1 MNLNW
6 KHFKLEEFTR
16 SATAEKFNIDNT
28 PNEYTVNNINKLVTN
43 ILDPLREAFGS
54 PIKITSGYRCYLL
67 NKMVGGVKNSQHMS
81 GKAADIVP
89 IGKSFDEFVKFVEEW
104 IKNKEFCQCIIEI
117 KGKSK
122 WIHISYD
129 ENNNKKQLFTIK
141 KNEN

>member
-6 KHFKLEEFTR
+6 KHFNLEEFTR

-28 PNEYTVNNINKLVTN
+28 PNEYTVNNLNKLVTN

-54 PIKITSGYRCYLL
+54 PIKITSGYRSYLL

-89 IGKSFDEFVKFVEEW
+89 IGKSFDEFTNFIKEW
-104 IKNKEFCQCIIEI
+104 LKDKDFDQCIIESS
-117 KGKSK
+117 GKSR

-129 ENNNKKQLFTIK
+129 EGHNRKKIFSITK
-141 KNEN
+141 